1 MASSMAI
8 RVLVDER
15 GEISPMICGAEI
27 VLP

>member
-8 RVLVDER
+8 RVLVDEP